1 MQQIK
6 KATISAAT
14 IVEPTGVPARIDKS
28 IPLIAQHTDNTTEHT
43 VTLKNVLK
51 IRIADSAGKREGYQI
66 FVNNKLWGEVKEI
79 PDGLENIPI
88 RKSVRH

>member
-51 IRIADSAGKREGYQI
+51 IRIADSAGKMTSAEISNEPTRFI
-66 FVNNKLWGEVKEI
+66 ASTIISAVITAISKL
-79 PDGLENIPI
+79 
-88 RKSVRH
+88 

>member
-51 IRIADSAGKREGYQI
+51 IRIADSAGKMTSAEISNEPTRFI
-66 FVNNKLWGEVKEI
+66 ASTMISAVITAISKL
-79 PDGLENIPI
+79 
-88 RKSVRH
+88 

>member
-14 IVEPTGVPARIDKS
+14 IIEPTGVPARIDKS

-51 IRIADSAGKREGYQI
+51 IRIADSAGKMTSAEISNEPTRFI
-66 FVNNKLWGEVKEI
+66 ASTMISAVITAISKL
-79 PDGLENIPI
+79 
-88 RKSVRH
+88 